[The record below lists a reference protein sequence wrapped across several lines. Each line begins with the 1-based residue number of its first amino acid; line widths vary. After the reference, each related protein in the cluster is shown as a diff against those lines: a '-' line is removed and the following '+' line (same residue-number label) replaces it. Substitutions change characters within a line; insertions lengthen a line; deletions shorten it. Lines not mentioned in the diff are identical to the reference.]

1 MIFMNDPPERRL
13 DLQKYKKSKGQSVI
27 CHYRCTNFGN
37 SVFSKLVSSITVFI
51 LPGLIFKIEQSD
63 SWSLVDLLK

>member
-27 CHYRCTNFGN
+27 CHYRCT
-37 SVFSKLVSSITVFI
+37 KLFDFDWLFAVT
-51 LPGLIFKIEQSD
+51 GLETRC
-63 SWSLVDLLK
+63 SLNWCLQ